1 MVNVA
6 VKSLRTPTSDRLQST
21 IERVPTMYVS
31 RKTTDRPDA
40 TLAGQAFFDRSAS
53 TSSDSNPLPSPN
65 LVNSFDA
72 GQRVFWSRMRPEDGR
87 GCFTMPLIK
96 EMGAL
101 ADRLRGFHA
110 AQLASGG
117 LAPAFFVSAS
127 AIPGTYNLGGDL
139 AHFAESIRKGD
150 RETIGYYG
158 HSCIDAI
165 YENSRSF
172 GLPLTTIALIEGDAL
187 GGGLE
192 CALSYDVIVAAR
204 AGQIGFPA
212 ALFNL
217 FPGMGAYTFLSRR
230 IGRAAAERLISSGKT
245 YSAEE
250 AHRDGVIDVLAE
262 DGQGVAEVNRYV
274 RQTSRRMNMQQ
285 AVFNARRRV
294 EQITESELRDVVD
307 IWADAAM
314 CIGSSDLRMM
324 DRLATAQRRR
334 LSSGAQVPVAA
345 SA

>member
-1 MVNVA
+1 
-6 VKSLRTPTSDRLQST
+6 
-21 IERVPTMYVS
+21 MYVS
-31 RKTTDRPDA
+31 LKTTDRPDV
-40 TLAGQAFFDRSAS
+40 TLAGHAFSDANGNAS
-53 TSSDSNPLPSPN
+53 SEAQLLPSPN

-72 GQRVFWSRMRPEDGR
+72 QQGVFWSRMRPEDGR

-101 ADRLRGFHA
+101 AERLRGFHA
-110 AQLASGG
+110 AQMAAG
-117 LAPAFFVSAS
+117 ATIPAYFVSAS

-139 AHFAESIRKGD
+139 AHFAENIRRGD
-150 RETIGYYG
+150 RETIGFYG
-158 HSCIDAI
+158 HSCIDAV

-172 GLPLTTIALIEGDAL
+172 SLPLTTIALIEGDAL

-192 CALSYDVIVAAR
+192 CALSYDVIVAER
-204 AGQIGFPA
+204 STKVGFPE

-262 DGQGVAEVNRYV
+262 DGQGVVEVERYV
-274 RQTSRRMNMQQ
+274 RRTSRRMNMQQ
-285 AVFNARRRV
+285 AVFEARRRV

-314 CIGSSDLRMM
+314 RLGTNDLRMM
-324 DRLATAQRRR
+324 DRLAAAQRRR
-334 LSSGAQVPVAA
+334 LAPETGVQSFA

>member
-1 MVNVA
+1 
-6 VKSLRTPTSDRLQST
+6 
-21 IERVPTMYVS
+21 MYVS
-31 RKTTDRPDA
+31 RKTTDHPDL
-40 TLAGQAFFDRSAS
+40 TLAGHAFSNADGNT
-53 TSSDSNPLPSPN
+53 TSETQPLPSPN
-65 LVNSFDA
+65 LVNAFDA
-72 GQRVFWSRMRPEDGR
+72 EHGVFWSRMRPVDGR
-87 GCFTMPLIK
+87 GCFGMPLIK

-101 ADRLRGFHA
+101 AERLRGFHA
-110 AQLASGG
+110 AQLAAG
-117 LAPAFFVSAS
+117 APVPSYFVSAS
-127 AIPGTYNLGGDL
+127 GIPGTYNLGGDL
-139 AHFAESIRKGD
+139 AHFAENIRKGD
-150 RETIGYYG
+150 RETIGVYG

-172 GLPLTTIALIEGDAL
+172 NLPLVTIALIEGDAL

-192 CALSYDVIVAAR
+192 CALSYDVIVAERSAKV
-204 AGQIGFPA
+204 GFPE

-250 AHRDGVIDVLAE
+250 AFRDGVIDVLAE
-262 DGQGVAEVNRYV
+262 DGEGVAEVERYV
-274 RQTSRRMNMQQ
+274 RRTSKRMNMQQ

-314 CIGSSDLRMM
+314 RLAPNDLRMM
-324 DRLATAQRRR
+324 DRLAVAQRRR
-334 LSSGAQVPVAA
+334 LAPDTAGRSFA